1 MTRQQIAVYTY
12 IVYRLGNVPMS
23 QTEVGRRL
31 NAKPEMVNMVIRGSK
46 ASARLQNGIAVL
58 LGCRSWRELEDTA
71 RYFQAAVIDGL
82 DLRRVAR

>member
-12 IVYRLGNVPMS
+12 IVYRLGNFPMS

-31 NAKPEMVNMVIRGSK
+31 NAKPEMVNMVIRGAK